1 MAFITTAKQTNPVA
15 WSVKQAMQ
23 KFFKD
28 IGVDANVRIDA
39 NIKGLFVE
47 AERFG
52 EEIAVCT
59 KVEDGFAIF
68 NFDSSNVALPI

>member
-28 IGVDANVRIDA
+28 IGVDANVRIDT

-47 AERFG
+47 ADRFG

-68 NFDSSNVALPI
+68 NFDGSNVALPI

>member
-1 MAFITTAKQTNPVA
+1 MAFITTVKQTNPLA
-15 WSVKQAMQ
+15 WSVKQAMS

-28 IGVDANVRIDA
+28 IGVDANIRVET
-39 NIKGLFVE
+39 NVKGLFVE

-68 NFDSSNVALPI
+68 NFNGNNVALPV